1 MFLID
6 YETSCDLVRKGASEG
21 MSESKS
27 RSVITLPSLLVI
39 GTVGEEIESS

>member
-6 YETSCDLVRKGASEG
+6 YETSCDLVRKGASER

-27 RSVITLPSLLVI
+27 RSIKF
-39 GTVGEEIESS
+39 VGNRNCGRGDRKFLIS